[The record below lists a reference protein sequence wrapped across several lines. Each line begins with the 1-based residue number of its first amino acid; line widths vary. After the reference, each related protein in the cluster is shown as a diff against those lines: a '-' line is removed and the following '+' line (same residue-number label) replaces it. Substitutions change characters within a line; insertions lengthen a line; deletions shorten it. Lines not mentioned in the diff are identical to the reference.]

1 MSRLLRSSG
10 AAGAA
15 TLISRLLGFVRESV
29 FAHFMGDKGVASA
42 FVLAQQ
48 IPNLFRRLL
57 GEGAL
62 TAAFIPIFK
71 DKEANEGEA
80 ATWKAANSV
89 LCALVAVCTLVVTL
103 GMAGLA
109 LAIRYYPL
117 EHRQDLVAQLLFVM
131 FPYLG
136 FVCLAAVFI
145 GILNARGHF
154 FMPALGAATL
164 NLVMIASVF
173 WLAPRFGFRKDQQ
186 VFGLAVGLVIAGIA
200 QAAFQLPAL
209 RREGFR
215 FRWVNPLRDPTVKL
229 VAQRMAPAT
238 LGVAAYQFN
247 VVITQTI
254 AYGVSE
260 SAVAS
265 FNYAVRLMELPQGIV
280 GVSLATYLLT
290 ELSGLAAEKKLP
302 EFRQVLREGLLQVVF
317 INGLATVLLLTLA
330 GPMIRLLFERG
341 EFDHESTERT
351 TSALLCLAPGLVA
364 FSVNNLFARAF
375 YALGDTKTPMRISV
389 FCLGSNLLLAL
400 LLIPLF
406 KQGGMGLANT
416 VSALLNSALLVFA
429 LRKKLPKFSF
439 RDLAGNFAGVAAAA
453 VAAGA
458 LAWITA
464 RGIQQQLGSLSLL
477 ARTVTVFGAIGAAS
491 LVYFGLALWLKL
503 PQAHDFLELARAR
516 LSPRR
521 PVPGAPPDDQP
532 PAE

>member
-15 TLISRLLGFVRESV
+15 TLISRVLGFARESV

-42 FVLAQQ
+42 FILAQQ

-89 LCALVAVCTLVVTL
+89 ICALVAVCTLLVTL

-109 LAIRYYPL
+109 LAVLFYPL
-117 EHRQDLVAQLLFVM
+117 EARQELVARLLFVM

-145 GILNARGHF
+145 GVLNARGHF

-173 WLAPRFGFRKDQQ
+173 WLAPQFGYRKDQQ
-186 VFGLAVGLVIAGIA
+186 VFGLAVGLVIAGFV
-200 QAAFQLPAL
+200 QGAFQLPAL
-209 RREGFR
+209 WREGFR
-215 FRWVNPLRDPTVKL
+215 FRWVNPLRDPTVRL
-229 VAQRMAPAT
+229 VARRMAPAT
-238 LGVAAYQFN
+238 IGVAAYQIN
-247 VVITQTI
+247 VVITQSI
-254 AYGVSE
+254 AYRVSD

-280 GVSLATYLLT
+280 GVSLATFLLT
-290 ELSGLAAEKKLP
+290 ELSALAAEKKMP
-302 EFRQVLREGLLQVVF
+302 EFRQVFREGLLQLVF

-330 GPMIRLLFERG
+330 GPMVRLLFERG
-341 EFDHESTERT
+341 EFTAESTART
-351 TSALLCLAPGLVA
+351 TAALLCLAPGLIA
-364 FSVNNLFARAF
+364 FSVNNLIARAF
-375 YALGDTKTPMRISV
+375 YALGDTKTPMRVSV
-389 FCLGSNLLLAL
+389 FCLGFNLLIAL
-400 LLIPLF
+400 FLIPLF
-406 KQGGMGLANT
+406 AQRGMGMANT
-416 VSALLNSALLVFA
+416 LSAILNSALLTFA
-429 LRKKLPKFSF
+429 LRKKLPKLSI

-453 VAAGA
+453 VVAGT
-458 LAWITA
+458 LAWFAA
-464 RGIQQQLGSLSLL
+464 RGIQQQLGGASLF
-477 ARTVTVFGAIGAAS
+477 ARTATVFGAIGAAS
-491 LVYFGLALWLKL
+491 LAYFGLALWLKL
-503 PQAHDFLELARAR
+503 PQAHDFLELARSR
-516 LSPRR
+516 FGRR
-521 PVPGAPPDDQP
+521 NSAADGPTDPP
-532 PAE
+532 PAP